1 MNTHC
6 SNLSQA
12 SARCFRNA
20 EATLRQIIQE
30 KYHALNEEMIT
41 HLFWCELRSAA
52 HQMNR
57 NDVWSHA
64 LCEDIASAFHHRVGS
79 FDFQH
84 DYAGLCCEVQLH
96 NKQRE
101 GKTGGDFG
109 LFVSVPRVVSNYHN
123 SCEIEMMNRALL
135 VQAKLEADG
144 KFNELT
150 PNQRKLFPERRDFM
164 ALALYAYD
172 DETKQEL
179 RPFNWVACAGHELV
193 GITQDLR
200 NRSFESVMSSEGVIS
215 RLYVG
220 RIGTADHLIIQQ
232 HIKSTERP
240 QFRFVLRW
248 PDDRRPEMKVSLRS
262 YNRQTMHEQIRV
274 SVER

>member
-20 EATLRQIIQE
+20 EATLRQIILE

-41 HLFWCELRSAA
+41 HLFWCELRNAA

-57 NDVWSHA
+57 SDAWSHA

-109 LFVSVPRVVSNYHN
+109 LFVSVPRVVSNYSN
-123 SCEIEMMNRALL
+123 SCEIEMMDRALL
-135 VQAKLEADG
+135 VQAKLEANG
-144 KFNELT
+144 KFNKLT
-150 PNQRKLFPERRDFM
+150 PNQVTQFPERRDFM
-164 ALALYAYD
+164 ALALYSYD
-172 DETKQEL
+172 DDPKQRL
-179 RPFNWVACAGHELV
+179 RPFEWVACAGYELAAV
-193 GITQDLR
+193 TQDLR
-200 NRSFESVMSSEGVIS
+200 HRSFDSTMNSEVIIS
-215 RLYVG
+215 RLYEN
-220 RIGTADHLIIQQ
+220 RLGTDDRVIIQK
-232 HIKSTERP
+232 HIESHKRP
-240 QFRFVLRW
+240 EFRFVLRW
-248 PDDRRPEMKVSLRS
+248 PDNRRPEMKVSLRN
-262 YNRQTMHEQIRV
+262 YHRQTLREQIRV
-274 SVER
+274 